1 MRPSLELVGIRETES
16 FKLWTHGYPYETVRW
31 HFHPEYE
38 INLITRTSGQ
48 FFVGD
53 HTGQFSPGHLCLVGP
68 NVPHNWISDV
78 APGQT
83 IAERCIVLQ
92 FSGKV
97 LRRGI
102 ETFPELAAVERLL
115 VEANRGVQFS
125 KPVSARAGRLL
136 RQLLRTEGVGRI
148 AGFLGLLE
156 LLAGDGERHLL
167 ASGSFRPDPEQ
178 YQSSTINQVLRYLA
192 EHLHERIR
200 EPDLARY
207 AGMQDS
213 AFSRFFRRSTG
224 VPFVSY
230 LNRLRINRACEMLIE
245 TDASIADICYACGFN
260 NLSNF
265 NRQFLAAKA
274 MPPSRFRRFH
284 RLNDAM
290 GLPPPAA
297 SRPGDSGQARRQP
310 CL

>member
-53 HTGQFSPGHLCLVGP
+53 HTGQFAPGHLCLIGP
-68 NVPHNWISDV
+68 NVPHNWVSDLP
-78 APGQT
+78 AGQSV
-83 IAERCIVLQ
+83 AERCIVLQ

-102 ETFPELAAVERLL
+102 ETFPELAALERLL
-115 VEANRGVQFS
+115 VESHRGVQFS
-125 KPVSARAGRLL
+125 EDVAARAARQL
-136 RQLLRTEGVGRI
+136 RQLLSSEGVRRI
-148 AGFLGLLE
+148 AGFLALLE
-156 LLAGDGERHLL
+156 LLAGDRRRRQL
-167 ASGSFRPDPEQ
+167 ASCSFRPDPDL
-178 YQSSTINQVLRYLA
+178 YQSSTINQILRYLA

-207 AGMQDS
+207 AGMQDA
-213 AFSRFFRRSTG
+213 AFSRFFRRNTG

-230 LNRLRINRACEMLIE
+230 LNRLRINRACEMLIDG
-245 TDASIADICYACGFN
+245 DASVADICYACGFN

-274 MPPSRFRRFH
+274 IPPSQFRRFH
-284 RLNDAM
+284 RLNDAV
-290 GLPPPAA
+290 GA
-297 SRPGDSGQARRQP
+297 SS
-310 CL
+310 